1 MMLTNCLGCFLRQ
14 FSVNCYNI
22 TIMRI
27 LIIEDEK
34 RLADSIKK
42 GLNQESY
49 AVDVSYDGNDGFG
62 MAVIQDYDLIIL
74 DLMLPG
80 MDGMEICRKLRNE
93 EKIKSSILMLTARGQ
108 IKDRVEGLNCGA
120 DDYLTKPFAFEEL
133 LARIKALSRRPKDSL
148 GTVLSIDD
156 LTLDTISYEVR
167 RAGRPVILSKTEYAL
182 LEFLLKNKG
191 KVLSKNQ
198 IIENVW
204 DYDADVLPN
213 TVEVYIRYLR
223 NKIEKP
229 FKGKRPLIGTI
240 RGFGYRIR
248 EEK

>member
-1 MMLTNCLGCFLRQ
+1 
-14 FSVNCYNI
+14 
-22 TIMRI
+22 MRI

-42 GLNQESY
+42 GLKQESY

-156 LTLDTISYEVR
+156 LTLDTISYEVK

-229 FKGKRPLIGTI
+229 FKGKKPLIGTI
-240 RGFGYRIR
+240 RGFGYRIGGN
-248 EEK
+248 K

>member
-1 MMLTNCLGCFLRQ
+1 
-14 FSVNCYNI
+14 
-22 TIMRI
+22 MRI

-42 GLNQESY
+42 GLQQESY
-49 AVDVSYDGNDGFG
+49 AVDVSYDGSDGYG

-80 MDGMEICRKLRNE
+80 IDGMEICRKLRTE
-93 EKIKSSILMLTARGQ
+93 ENIQSSILMLTARGQ
-108 IKDRVEGLNCGA
+108 IRDRVEGLNCGA

-133 LARIKALSRRPKDSL
+133 LARIKALSRRPRDSL

-167 RAGRPVILSKTEYAL
+167 RAGRPVMLSKTEYAL
-182 LEFLLKNKG
+182 LEFLLKNMG
-191 KVLSKNQ
+191 RVLSKNQ

-229 FKGKRPLIGTI
+229 FRDKKPLIETI
-240 RGFGYRIR
+240 RGFGYRIGMSPDV
-248 EEK
+248 

>member
-1 MMLTNCLGCFLRQ
+1 
-14 FSVNCYNI
+14 
-22 TIMRI
+22 MRI

-62 MAVIQDYDLIIL
+62 MAIIQDYDLIIL

-93 EKIKSSILMLTARGQ
+93 EKINSSILMLTARGQ

-167 RAGRPVILSKTEYAL
+167 RAGRSIILSRTEYAL

-229 FKGKRPLIGTI
+229 FKGKKPLISTI
-240 RGFGYRIR
+240 RGFGYRIG
-248 EEK
+248 EKK

>member
-1 MMLTNCLGCFLRQ
+1 
-14 FSVNCYNI
+14 
-22 TIMRI
+22 MRI

-42 GLNQESY
+42 GLKQESY

-133 LARIKALSRRPKDSL
+133 LARIKALSRRPRDSL

-156 LTLDTISYEVR
+156 LTLDTISYEVK

-229 FKGKRPLIGTI
+229 FKGKKPLIGTI
-240 RGFGYRIR
+240 RGFGYRIGGN
-248 EEK
+248 K

>member
-1 MMLTNCLGCFLRQ
+1 MGKASILVVEDDVDIQQLV
-14 FSVNCYNI
+14 SYN
-22 TIMRI
+22 
-27 LIIEDEK
+27 LIK
-34 RLADSIKK
+34 AGFNVTCADSGEEALQI
-42 GLNQESY
+42 LDQEQ
-49 AVDVSYDGNDGFG
+49 V
-62 MAVIQDYDLIIL
+62 DLILL

-93 EKIKSSILMLTARGQ
+93 EKIKSAILMLTARGQ

-133 LARIKALSRRPKDSL
+133 LARIKALSRRPRDSL

-156 LTLDTISYEVR
+156 LKLDTISYEVK
-167 RAGRPVILSKTEYAL
+167 RAGRPVILSKTEYSL

-229 FKGKRPLIGTI
+229 FKGKKPLIGTI
-240 RGFGYRIR
+240 RGFGYRIGGN
-248 EEK
+248 K

>member
-1 MMLTNCLGCFLRQ
+1 
-14 FSVNCYNI
+14 
-22 TIMRI
+22 MRI

-42 GLNQESY
+42 GLKQESY

-133 LARIKALSRRPKDSL
+133 LARIKALLRRPKDLL

-240 RGFGYRIR
+240 RGFGYRIGG
-248 EEK
+248 EK

>member
-1 MMLTNCLGCFLRQ
+1 
-14 FSVNCYNI
+14 
-22 TIMRI
+22 MRI

-42 GLNQESY
+42 GLKQESY

-156 LTLDTISYEVR
+156 LTLDTISYEVK
-167 RAGRPVILSKTEYAL
+167 RAGRPVILSKTEYSL

-229 FKGKRPLIGTI
+229 FKGKKPLIGTI
-240 RGFGYRIR
+240 RGFGYRIGGN
-248 EEK
+248 K

>member
-1 MMLTNCLGCFLRQ
+1 
-14 FSVNCYNI
+14 
-22 TIMRI
+22 MRI

-62 MAVIQDYDLIIL
+62 MAIIQDYDLIIL

-93 EKIKSSILMLTARGQ
+93 EKINSSILMLTARGQ

-167 RAGRPVILSKTEYAL
+167 RAGRSIILSRTEYAL

-229 FKGKRPLIGTI
+229 FRGKKPLIGTI
-240 RGFGYRIR
+240 RGFGYRIG
-248 EEK
+248 EGK